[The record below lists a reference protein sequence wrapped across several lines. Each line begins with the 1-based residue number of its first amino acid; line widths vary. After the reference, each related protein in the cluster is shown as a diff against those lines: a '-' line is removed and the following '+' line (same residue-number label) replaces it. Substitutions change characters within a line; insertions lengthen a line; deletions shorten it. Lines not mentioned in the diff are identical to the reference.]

1 MQNSGYDGP
10 ARRYYVA
17 VKEVSK
23 PGTQSSDDPW
33 VQRLVDILTLRN
45 SYNSV
50 KDGSDKFAAEWP
62 MFHLLLTTYESNGI
76 GCNRDVL
83 EAAIIA
89 SRSSKEI
96 ATALNK
102 PGFTESFI
110 DLYKKFF
117 YDLSDIRDNDVR
129 FAQYVLL
136 PILRQDT
143 DKLAVGAIWKLL
155 ACSGGLPM
163 LIEKGFRS
171 TAIRPE
177 DISYLLQLTCMRN
190 CSMLLQYASQGR
202 AMLAEQPGVQTF
214 MTTLSDFD
222 GVRGSDRRSDGF
234 AVTTGLNRNIYNSM
248 LSAGIKL
255 ISAPDE
261 ISSELLTADG
271 NFHPELEGAQ
281 EYSKHT
287 ELEG

>member
-1 MQNSGYDGP
+1 MVDTGYDGP
-10 ARRYYVA
+10 SRRYYIA
-17 VKEVSK
+17 VKEVNK
-23 PGTQSSDDPW
+23 PGTQRSDDPW
-33 VQRLVDILTLRN
+33 VQRLVDILALRKQ
-45 SYNSV
+45 YATV
-50 KDGSDKFAAEWP
+50 KDGVDKFAVEWP
-62 MFHLLLTTYESNGI
+62 MFHLLCTTFESTGI
-76 GCNRDVL
+76 GCNKDVL

-89 SRSSKEI
+89 SPSSKEI
-96 ATALNK
+96 AETLK
-102 PGFTESFI
+102 KSGFTESFI

-117 YDLSDIRDNDVR
+117 YDLSDIRGNDVR

-136 PILRQDT
+136 PILRQNT
-143 DKLAVGAIWKLL
+143 DQLAVGAIWKLL

-163 LIEKGFRS
+163 LVEKGFRS

-190 CSMLLQYASQGR
+190 CSMLLQYASEGR

-222 GVRGSDRRSDGF
+222 GVRGSDRRPDGF
-234 AVTTGLNRNIYNSM
+234 AVTTGTNRNIYNSM

-261 ISSELLTADG
+261 IASELLTADG
-271 NFHPELEGAQ
+271 TFHPELEGAR
-281 EYSKHT
+281 EYSKHM